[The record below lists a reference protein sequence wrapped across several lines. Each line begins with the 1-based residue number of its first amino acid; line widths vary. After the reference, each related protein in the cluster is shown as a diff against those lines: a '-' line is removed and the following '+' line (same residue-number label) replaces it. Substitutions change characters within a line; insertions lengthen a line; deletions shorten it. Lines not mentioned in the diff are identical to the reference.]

1 MLPRI
6 TKWWRKN
13 QALDERLNSH
23 VVNLSQ
29 NDAVVNLHQ
38 NDTMAND
45 AVVNL
50 DQNDTM
56 ANNSTGS
63 ATEHADQS
71 EIMPAG
77 EIPSDLAKVPNPE
90 SEEERRLLSNA
101 SND

>member
-13 QALDERLNSH
+13 QALDERTLNVLTRPNSH

-29 NDAVVNLHQ
+29 NDAVVNL
-38 NDTMAND
+38 
-45 AVVNL
+45 
-50 DQNDTM
+50 DQNDSM
-56 ANNSTGS
+56 ENNSTGS

-71 EIMPAG
+71 DIMPAG

-90 SEEERRLLSNA
+90 GEEERRLLSNA